1 MGGVR
6 QMDSSAVRERLVAQ
20 LMTDGGALDTLKVSV
35 VSRVRSPSPM
45 PLFSLQVPQF
55 SIPVC
60 RKPCGR
66 RFCRPFVCLLVQS
79 QTAEHLGPA
88 IKL

>member
-1 MGGVR
+1 ME
-6 QMDSSAVRERLVAQ
+6 SSAVRERLVAQ
-20 LMTDGGALDTLKVSV
+20 LMADGGALDTLKVSA
-35 VSRVRSPSPM
+35 VSRVQAPS
-45 PLFSLQVPQF
+45 LFSSSLSKCLKFPHLF
-55 SIPVC
+55 AR